1 MRSDRGSHSMREQL
15 GSDFYDRMHADADDE
30 VTSRRYAALF
40 RKVVTSVLQHG
51 SRSVLEVGC
60 GGGFLA
66 RMLLREYTGA
76 YRGFDFST
84 VAAHNAGLRTGLPE
98 LFAVGDALDAQCYAG
113 DYDTIVCT
121 EVLEHIDADLEVVR
135 LWRAGTWCVCSV
147 PNFDYDGHVRFF
159 NTARQVATRYGELI
173 DIAYI
178 TKTPRPIIPDRRL
191 SSYLRNL
198 RWSRNDP
205 SQLMGFLGIQT
216 FSRLGGWF
224 LFCGTKRGQNRVAC
238 G

>member
-1 MRSDRGSHSMREQL
+1 MSSGSSSHSMREQL
-15 GSDFYDRMHADADDE
+15 GSDFYDRIHADVDDD

-40 RKVVTSVLQHG
+40 RKAITSVLEQD

-66 RMLLREYTGA
+66 RMLLREYAGA
-76 YRGFDFST
+76 YRGFDFSP
-84 VAAHNAGLRTGLPE
+84 VAVHNAGRRTGRPE
-98 LFAVGDALDAQCYAG
+98 LVAVGDALDPGCYAS

-159 NTARQVATRYGELI
+159 NTTDEVRARYSGLI
-173 DIAYI
+173 DIKKI
-178 TKTPRPIIPDRRL
+178 FKIPRPLLPDRRV
-191 SSYLRNL
+191 STYLRNL

-224 LFCGTKRGQNRVAC
+224 LFCGTKR
-238 G
+238 